1 MEWATRI
8 EAIRSLFTPRA
19 HLKRHHQHET
29 VFSGLKICKMALS
42 NQIDFLV
49 FFSLRKMTYR
59 NFINS
64 VRWLYAAKFEKIDF
78 LEMADSGK
86 SM

>member
-1 MEWATRI
+1 MK
-8 EAIRSLFTPRA
+8 L
-19 HLKRHHQHET
+19 
-29 VFSGLKICKMALS
+29 FSGLKICKMAAS

-49 FFSLRKMTYR
+49 FFSLRKMTYW

-64 VRWLYAAKFEKIDF
+64 VRWFYAAKFEKIDF
-78 LEMADSGK
+78 PEIADSGK